1 MEFFF
6 SNYKLYDKYTY
17 YNILRAIKNKK
28 INFNNNKNII
38 KYKNNK
44 KENNNKSK
52 NKGNKSKNKNTK
64 N

>member
-17 YNILRAIKNKK
+17 YNIFRAIKNKK

-44 KENNNKSK
+44 KENKK
-52 NKGNKSKNKNTK
+52 NKDNKSKNKNTK